1 MEDLAKFEGRER
13 WSTGKKLLH
22 WQKEGAMPAPPNR
35 TQFPVRVLMESLSG
49 LNAYEHLSEP
59 PA

>member
-1 MEDLAKFEGRER
+1 
-13 WSTGKKLLH
+13 
-22 WQKEGAMPAPPNR
+22 MPAPPNR